1 MFYIR
6 HLFMFSTKFNLNIL
20 LQHIP
25 GYRNKLADL
34 LSRQQVPTFLQLQPH
49 MLNSILHQSIHR
61 SGSSHP
67 KYEQSVPTLSQRRP
81 GKFIGLLLTVTIAFV
96 NKVDYL
102 LCL

>member
-34 LSRQQVPTFLQLQPH
+34 LSRQQVQTFLQLQPH
-49 MLNSILHQSIHR
+49 AQLNPTPINPQIWQL
-61 SGSSHP
+61 SS
-67 KYEQSVPTLSQRRP
+67 QIWIIFSNTLLQRLP

-96 NKVDYL
+96 NLVDYL